1 MLSVDPE
8 ETFQNIQRIINQ
20 TRGTKFVVKFISVDG
35 DKKYENKFEESLSSC
50 MHLINELLNN
60 KKLNIN
66 AFVRNFE
73 SSLLVLYISGTL
85 HLFKN
90 FRSRLIKGF
99 NVINLLHIGQN
110 AISADEIEKF
120 CILVMLWLTKEV
132 SPS

>member
-8 ETFQNIQRIINQ
+8 ETLQNIQRIINQ

-99 NVINLLHIGQN
+99 VVINLLHIAQN

-120 CILVMLWLTKEV
+120 CILVML
-132 SPS
+132 